1 MKSAL
6 IIKSALAV
14 LFVLWPGPKAYAQD
28 PVTDI
33 CLLKHVNVTDLSGGV
48 VVAAS
53 KKENERPLAGAVVE
67 LRVIGEQDVVARATT
82 NANGHFEFP
91 NLTPGSYSLAA
102 KPPQDQRPALFITV
116 VEVRLQKA
124 KPGKQAQE
132 VLIALGSEFS
142 GCHGGYAQLRK
153 VKSGP

>member
-6 IIKSALAV
+6 IIRSAIAV
-14 LFVLWPGPKAYAQD
+14 FCVLWLAPQASAQD
-28 PVTDI
+28 PVSDI
-33 CLLKHVNVTDLSGGV
+33 CLLEHLNVTHLSGGV
-48 VVAAS
+48 VIAAA

-67 LRVIGEQDVVARATT
+67 LRVIGEQDVISRATT
-82 NANGHFEFP
+82 NANGHFEFSD
-91 NLTPGSYSLAA
+91 LSPGSYSLAA

-116 VEVRLQKA
+116 VEVRVRKA
-124 KPGKQAQE
+124 KSGKQTQE

-153 VKSGP
+153 VKS